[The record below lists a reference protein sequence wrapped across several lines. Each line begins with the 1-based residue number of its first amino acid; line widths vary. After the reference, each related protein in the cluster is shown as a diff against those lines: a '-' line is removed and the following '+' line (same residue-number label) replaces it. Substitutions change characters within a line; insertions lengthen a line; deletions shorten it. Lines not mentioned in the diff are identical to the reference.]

1 MYAGFLMHRPATNS
15 TASVLFDTHMVSFI
29 EDTKRV
35 LATCE
40 TLLENPEAK
49 PEDIEL
55 VNNTVQ
61 KTAIALAT
69 KIELV
74 TREFRKNGWDFH
86 SLISQD

>member
-15 TASVLFDTHMVSFI
+15 TASILFDTHMVSFI
-29 EDTKRV
+29 EDSKRI

-40 TLLENPEAK
+40 TMLENPEVK

-55 VNNTVQ
+55 VNSTVQ
-61 KTAIALAT
+61 KTAIDLAK

-74 TREFRKNGWDFH
+74 TREFRKDGWAFH